1 MVTLRELREKVG
13 DRVRIGIGPYTRPV
27 VITGT
32 VTLPSFGVGAAD
44 HPSLGHGAMVPEVT
58 LLAAMGQATGRP
70 GESESLPVLP
80 SAVVI
85 DLAPGTTGTQRAAL
99 VSRIVSASLDGMPG
113 GTYELQH
120 ARASA
125 VVNTEQMGGQPL
137 ALAVGPA
144 VAAVLSLALTV
155 LSLVRRRRREL
166 ALLKALGMTRGQVR
180 GVIAWQTTLTL
191 LIAVAVG
198 GPLGIACGRLA
209 WHAFA
214 GSLGVVPIVEVPV
227 AALVGGLVA
236 LVVAGNLL
244 AALPAAVAARTRP
257 GVSLRTE

>member
-1 MVTLRELREKVG
+1 
-13 DRVRIGIGPYTRPV
+13 
-27 VITGT
+27 
-32 VTLPSFGVGAAD
+32 
-44 HPSLGHGAMVPEVT
+44 
-58 LLAAMGQATGRP
+58 
-70 GESESLPVLP
+70 
-80 SAVVI
+80 
-85 DLAPGTTGTQRAAL
+85 
-99 VSRIVSASLDGMPG
+99 
-113 GTYELQH
+113 
-120 ARASA
+120 
-125 VVNTEQMGGQPL
+125 
-137 ALAVGPA
+137 
-144 VAAVLSLALTV
+144 V

-191 LIAVAVG
+191 LIAVVIG

-227 AALVGGLVA
+227 AALILGLAA
-236 LVVAGNLL
+236 LVLAGNLL